1 MNFLGMGPLE
11 LILIL
16 ALALVVFGPD
26 KLPEIARQVGK
37 AVGDIRRVSSEVTG
51 EIQRGLQL
59 EEDRSR
65 QRPTILPPTTPAP
78 PPAPT
83 EPAPPAPA
91 TPYAPGTGADEVR
104 TPY

>member
-1 MNFLGMGPLE
+1 MGPLE

-37 AVGDIRRVSSEVTG
+37 TVGDIRRMTSEVTG

-59 EEDRSR
+59 DEDGSR
-65 QRPTILPPTTPAP
+65 QRPTILPPTNPAP
-78 PPAPT
+78 PPRAPT
-83 EPAPPAPA
+83 EPAPPTAAAPY
-91 TPYAPGTGADEVR
+91 TPGTGADEVR
-104 TPY
+104 PPY